1 MGIKVGQLRSVV
13 EFKINIPEA
22 LGVGFKDSFFDYGQ
36 TRGYLK
42 SRSGGRG
49 NVAGEIESNNEYY
62 LWVRYQP
69 YYARV
74 DLRIM
79 VDGRNFTIN
88 TVENDE
94 EGKIGYLKFNL
105 SEKK

>member
-1 MGIKVGQLRSVV
+1 MVVKIGQLRSIVQ
-13 EFKINIPEA
+13 FKINIPEA
-22 LGVGFKDSFFDYGQ
+22 LGAGFKDSFFDYGQ

-42 SRSGGRG
+42 SKGGRR
-49 NVAGEIESNNEYY
+49 NTISGEIESNNEYY

-74 DLRIM
+74 DLKII
-79 VDGRNFTIN
+79 VDSREFTIN
-88 TVENDE
+88 TVEMDE
-94 EGKIGYLKFNL
+94 EGKISFLKFSL